1 MNPSSATAASSPTPP
16 CPRCGAPIPADA
28 PEGLCPRCVAAGNF
42 LTGSLFAGAAT
53 RADAE
58 SAAASAPAPTPEDLA
73 RFFPQLEIQ
82 RTLGRGGMG
91 VVYLARQKSLDRLVA
106 LKLLAPERVDD
117 PAFAARFATEARA
130 LARLH
135 HPHIVTVHDFGAVG
149 GYYYL
154 LMEYVDGLNLRQ
166 LQQAGRVEP
175 REALAI
181 VPQICDALQYAHDQ
195 GVVHRDIKP
204 ENILVDRRGSVK
216 VADFG
221 LAKLARPAANG
232 GADDNRAA
240 AENVVMGTP
249 AYMSPEQRSHPDRVD
264 HRTDI
269 YALGAVLYEMLT
281 GARPGTPPQNPSR
294 DVRIDVRLD
303 EVVLRALAHEPALRW
318 QQASEVKTRLET
330 IAASPA
336 PTTHFP
342 TRRFVAGT
350 KTRWVFAV
358 ISVVACIVALVA
370 ARLGVSERHKTVP
383 SVAPAETTAPSASAA
398 PAPVTGEPID
408 ISPWHTPRELGAKS
422 LTRALDTLH
431 GDHVFDGLAFHV
443 DGQITF
449 AGDAFSKNNPKER
462 YPGTVPE
469 IPLGDRR
476 FDELHLLHV
485 TYYENPHGEA
495 VANVRLHY
503 ADGDIVSLPIV
514 YGVHLRD
521 WSHRAAEERERLEDP
536 DSKIVFRDLKPNDF
550 GATAR
555 IFKTRLANPRPGN
568 PVRSLRIIA
577 APGLASYSLLAA
589 TTANTDPARAPTP
602 AVANG
607 EAERVFD
614 QELRLRVLD
623 GRTGAPVVGALIK
636 TRGEYLGSYIIAQPL
651 RTDAAG
657 EAVFRYARSGR
668 LRARHLGFE
677 LVGTPDYADQY
688 IGYDLVPPRVAYF
701 FVTPKAAGDNGPD
714 TRDLPDHLPAWRH
727 DRARALLR
735 EYGLNRLAIRERTT
749 PDESQAWGIEH
760 QIEADLGSLVLG
772 TRGEVLWRASRLR
785 SASPG
790 GTADDR
796 TQYDREGRQLLH
808 APAEQARKD
817 FLAWLWAQV
826 SPGEPAL
833 PDLTQFRRP
842 AETPTRPVD
851 KMRLQALLDA
861 YQALIQSKTGDTEE
875 ERLAAWSALRQSQAA
890 IVAELLGTDIDLAME
905 RAEATTTERNAMP
918 ISAHNDGELEKLVR
932 QAADRGQLHEL
943 ERLRHQREMHRY
955 EIPDL
960 ARMFLHASDLVPSPP
975 APVAP

>member
-1 MNPSSATAASSPTPP
+1 MKPVPSPPKNCPSCAASVPP
-16 CPRCGAPIPADA
+16 DA
-28 PEGLCPRCVAAGNF
+28 PEGLCPRCLAARNL
-42 LTGSLFAGAAT
+42 LTGSLFAGAET

-58 SAAASAPAPTPEDLA
+58 SATAPTPEDLA

-135 HPHIVTVHDFGAVG
+135 HPHIVTVHDFGAAG

-204 ENILVDRRGSVK
+204 ENILVDRQGSVK

-221 LAKLARPAANG
+221 LAKLARPAATG

-249 AYMSPEQRSHPDRVD
+249 AYMSPEQKNHPDRVD

-336 PTTHFP
+336 AAS
-342 TRRFVAGT
+342 RRRRPLRTALLT
-350 KTRWVFAV
+350 FA
-358 ISVVACIVALVA
+358 ALVF
-370 ARLGVSERHKTVP
+370 LGIASLPFINPAPKP
-383 SVAPAETTAPSASAA
+383 SAPAASAV

-408 ISPWHTPRELGAKS
+408 LSPWHTPRELGAKS

-443 DGQITF
+443 DGQITL
-449 AGDAFSKNNPKER
+449 AGDAFSKNNPKEK
-462 YPGTVPE
+462 YPGTVPG

-485 TYYENPHGEA
+485 SYYENPHGEA

-521 WSHRAAEERERLEDP
+521 WSFRAAEERERLDDP

-589 TTANTDPARAPTP
+589 TTANTDPARALTP

-614 QELRLRVLD
+614 RELRLRVLD

-668 LRARHLGFE
+668 LRARQLGFE

-701 FVTPKAAGDNGPD
+701 FVMPKAADDDGPD

-735 EYGLNRLAIRERTT
+735 EYGLNRLAIRERTG
-749 PDESQAWGIEH
+749 PDESQAWNIEH

-808 APAEQARKD
+808 APAEQAQKD

-851 KMRLQALLDA
+851 KARLQALLDA
-861 YQALIQSKTGDTEE
+861 YQVLIQSRTGDTEE

-890 IVAELLGTDIDLAME
+890 IIAELQGTDIDLAIE
-905 RAEATTTERNAMP
+905 RAPVTTNEKNAMP
-918 ISAHNDGELEKLVR
+918 ISAHNDGELERLIR

-943 ERLRHQREMHRY
+943 ERLRHQLELHRY
-955 EIPDL
+955 QIPDL
-960 ARMFLHASDLVPSPP
+960 ARMFLHASDVAPSPP
-975 APVAP
+975 AP